1 MAQWLTC
8 AINRCSNGNEIEYF
22 ELLPIACRLERSE
35 QDQELAEICTSL
47 LAMISQAL
55 TLVPCMDAALAKID
69 DISKMASWSARRSVI
84 DVLQVLV
91 FYNMTIILSN
101 ERWKARVLEIVLRL
115 LEDSVVEVREKA
127 AEVLCGLLHCSFLT
141 ATDEL
146 LELFKK
152 KCRTKMIKANR
163 RLQVAATSNCSSE
176 VQRSEGYVVG
186 GVCSDFVVQHELF
199 SLCSVEGNA
208 VRARHS
214 GVLGLCAF
222 ISAYPYEVPEFVPNV
237 FEHLGAHLNDPQ
249 PIPVSLKICCSC

>member
-1 MAQWLTC
+1 MAQWLTST
-8 AINRCSNGNEIEYF
+8 INRCSNGNEIEYF
-22 ELLPIACRLERSE
+22 DLLPIACRLERSE
-35 QDQELAEICTSL
+35 KDQELAEICSTL

-55 TLVPCMDAALAKID
+55 TLAPCMDAALAKID
-69 DISKMASWSARRSVI
+69 QISKMSSWSARRSVI

-91 FYNMTIILSN
+91 FYNMTIILS
-101 ERWKARVLEIVLRL
+101 EEKWKTKTQDIVLRL

-141 ATDEL
+141 ATEEL
-146 LELFKK
+146 LELFKN
-152 KCRTKMIKANR
+152 KCRTRMIRTK
-163 RLQVAATSNCSSE
+163 RLKVTPSCSSA
-176 VQRSEGYVVG
+176 VNKNDGYVYAFSDDKHPVIMFYF
-186 GVCSDFVVQHELF
+186 VCR
-199 SLCSVEGNA
+199 VEANA

-249 PIPVSLKICCSC
+249 PIPVSLKPFD